1 MRCLNA
7 HIVKANPTIRCF
19 VEKGQS
25 LSMVNIT
32 NDDEQISVNITN
44 GDEQINV
51 NINAFNLH
59 PRMVVT
65 LSTTSLNVNISTL
78 CKVGVIDKDREL
90 FLVKEGILLLVDGKQ
105 LKVLKYEL
113 SE

>member
-25 LSMVNIT
+25 LSRVNIT
-32 NDDEQISVNITN
+32 NDDEQISVNI
-44 GDEQINV
+44 
-51 NINAFNLH
+51 NAFDLH

>member
-7 HIVKANPTIRCF
+7 HIVKVNPTIRCF

-25 LSMVNIT
+25 LSRVNIT
-32 NDDEQISVNITN
+32 NDDEQISVNI
-44 GDEQINV
+44 
-51 NINAFNLH
+51 NALNLH
-59 PRMVVT
+59 PRVVVT

>member
-25 LSMVNIT
+25 LSRVNIT
-32 NDDEQISVNITN
+32 NDDEQISVNI
-44 GDEQINV
+44 
-51 NINAFNLH
+51 NALNLH
-59 PRMVVT
+59 PRVVVM

>member
-25 LSMVNIT
+25 LSRVNIT
-32 NDDEQISVNITN
+32 NDDEQISVNI
-44 GDEQINV
+44 
-51 NINAFNLH
+51 NALDLS
-59 PRMVVT
+59 RALTVAR
-65 LSTTSLNVNISTL
+65 STTSLNVNISTL

-90 FLVKEGILLLVDGKQ
+90 FLVKEGVLLLVDGKQ